1 MSVTDASICEKIA
14 LRQESDISED
24 GKRLT
29 NLKTTRRNDTTLI
42 VNKIEL
48 IDNREIEIDD
58 LSKKKELFSNDVNK
72 LENTS
77 AISKPY

>member
-1 MSVTDASICEKIA
+1 MSVSDASICEKIKY
-14 LRQESDISED
+14 

-42 VNKIEL
+42 VNKTEL

-58 LSKKKELFSNDVNK
+58 LSKKKEVFSNDVNK